1 MIMKLFKSEQVKD
14 IDAYTIKHEPITS
27 PDLMERA
34 SKRMTDWLLNEIK
47 DNSKVFVIA
56 GPGNNGG
63 DGLVIAR
70 LLAHKGFDVMV
81 CLLRFSPRLS
91 DDCQLN
97 LNRYLENGWTFT
109 EIEETDQM
117 PNIPNGS
124 VIIDAIFGA
133 GLTRPV
139 KGLPAEVIQI
149 LNKKKNVR
157 RIAVDAPS
165 GLFGEDNTDNDG
177 SIFQAHDTLAIQFP
191 NRSFFFT
198 ENYTFVG
205 EIHTIDIGL
214 HPKAIENTESDWY
227 LLQKDDIR
235 KMYRKRSK
243 FEHKGNFGHAL
254 LISGSYGKTGA
265 AVLASKA
272 CLRAGVGLL
281 TVHAPKSGY
290 DILQQSVPEA
300 MLSIDR
306 SDLIFTGCDEGVDF
320 DAVGIGPGLGKKSN
334 TQKGLAA
341 LIKDIHKPMV
351 LDADALNIIAENKN
365 LLNDLP
371 ENSIIT
377 PHPKEFE
384 RLFGKTDN
392 AWQQTQAQIKY
403 AKEYKIIIV
412 LKEAYTKIAV
422 PDGRLFVNSTGN
434 PGMATAGTGDVL
446 TGIVLSLLAQAYDPD
461 VAARLAVY
469 LHGMAG
475 DLAAGKYSQP
485 AMTSGDIPEML
496 GEAFKKL

>member
-1 MIMKLFKSEQVKD
+1 MKLFKSEQVKD
-14 IDAYTIKHEPITS
+14 IDAYTMKHEPITS

-34 SKRMTDWLLNEIK
+34 SKRMTDWLLHEIK
-47 DNSKVFVIA
+47 DDSRVFVLV

-70 LLAHKGFDVMV
+70 LLAQKGVDVMA
-81 CLLRFSPRLS
+81 CLLRFTPRLS

-97 LNRYLENGWTFT
+97 LDRYLEDGGVLT
-109 EIEETDQM
+109 EITEISQM
-117 PNIPNGS
+117 PGIQDDA

-139 KGLPAEVIQI
+139 KGLPAEVIQTV
-149 LNKKKNVR
+149 NKAENVR

-165 GLFGEDNTDNDG
+165 GLFGEDNTNNDG
-177 SIFQAHDTLAIQFP
+177 SIFMAHDTLAIQFP

-198 ENYTFVG
+198 ENHTFVG

-214 HPKAIENTESDWY
+214 HPKAIENTESDWF
-227 LLQKDDIR
+227 LFQQPDAHKLV
-235 KMYRKRSK
+235 RKRNT

-272 CLRAGVGLL
+272 CLRSGVGLL
-281 TVHAPKSGY
+281 TVHAPKTGY

-306 SDLIFTGCDEGVDF
+306 SDLIFTGCEEDIDF

-341 LIKDIHKPMV
+341 LIKDMHKPMV
-351 LDADALNIIAENKN
+351 LDADALNIISENSSI
-365 LLNDLP
+365 LDDLP

-384 RLFGKTDN
+384 RLFGETEN
-392 AWQQTQAQIKY
+392 AWKQTELQIHNAKKY
-403 AKEYKIIIV
+403 KLNIV
-412 LKEAYTKIAV
+412 LKGAYTKIAT

-434 PGMATAGTGDVL
+434 PGMATAGSGDVL
-446 TGIVLSLLAQAYDPD
+446 TGIVLSLLAQGYAPD
-461 VAARLAVY
+461 IAARLAVY
-469 LHGMAG
+469 IHGLAG
-475 DLAAGKYSQP
+475 DLAAGKYSYE
-485 AMTSGDIPEML
+485 AMTAGDIPLML
-496 GEAFKKL
+496 GDVFKML